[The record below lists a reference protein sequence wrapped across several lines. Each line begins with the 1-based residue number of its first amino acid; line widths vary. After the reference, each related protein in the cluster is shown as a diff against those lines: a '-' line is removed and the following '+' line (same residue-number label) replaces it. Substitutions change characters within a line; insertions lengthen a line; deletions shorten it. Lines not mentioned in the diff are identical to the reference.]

1 MIDDDVDDDGDG
13 DDDAAIAGVTFI
25 CIFFSFS
32 GFCNRTIRHLTNAE
46 LTGMFIMV

>member
-25 CIFFSFS
+25 CIFFLSAAS
-32 GFCNRTIRHLTNAE
+32 A
-46 LTGMFIMV
+46 TGRYAI